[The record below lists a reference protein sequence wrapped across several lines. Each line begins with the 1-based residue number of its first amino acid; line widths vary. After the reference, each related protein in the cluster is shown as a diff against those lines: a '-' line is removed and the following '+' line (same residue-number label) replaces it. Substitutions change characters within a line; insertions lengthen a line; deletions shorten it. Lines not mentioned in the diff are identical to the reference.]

1 MKPKVLIVEDEV
13 NLMELLIINLED
25 EGYECLSASNGKI
38 ALEMVQETVPDLV
51 LLDVMLPL
59 VNGFEVAAK
68 LQTDYPKLPI
78 IFLTARSDDKDKI
91 KGLKAGAVD
100 YIAKPLNL
108 EELLLRVNI
117 HLKNLQRVK
126 PEKFLKIG
134 DYQINVETYEI
145 LLHGKVIAETGKK
158 EMQLLQLLVENA
170 GKVVSREL
178 IMSKIWGNEVDT
190 TSRTIDNYILTLR
203 KWFNEDPKN
212 PRHFH
217 SIRGVGY
224 KLTP

>member
-25 EGYECLSASNGKI
+25 EGYECLSANNGKL
-38 ALEMVQETVPDLV
+38 ALEIVEKTVPDLV

-68 LQTDYPKLPI
+68 LQQDHPKLPI
-78 IFLTARSDDKDKI
+78 IFLTARGDDKDKI

-100 YIAKPLNL
+100 YISKPFNL
-108 EELLLRVNI
+108 EELLLRVNV
-117 HLKNLQRVK
+117 HLKNLQPVK
-126 PEKFLKIG
+126 LEKFLKIG
-134 DYQINVETYEI
+134 DYQINVETFEI
-145 LLHGKVIAETGKK
+145 ALDGKIVAEAGKK

-212 PRHFH
+212 PRFFH

>member
-1 MKPKVLIVEDEV
+1 MKPKILIVEDEV

-25 EGYECLSASNGKI
+25 EGYDCLSANNGKT
-38 ALEMVQETVPDLV
+38 ALEIVEKTVPDLV

-68 LQTDYPKLPI
+68 LQENHPKVPI
-78 IFLTARSDDKDKI
+78 IFLTARSDDRDKI

-100 YIAKPLNL
+100 YISKPFNL
-108 EELLLRVNI
+108 EELLLRVNV
-117 HLKNLQRVK
+117 HLKSLQSVK
-126 PEKFLKIG
+126 SEKFFKIG
-134 DYQINVETYEI
+134 DYQINIETFEI
-145 LLHGKVIAETGKK
+145 ALRGNVVAEAGKK

-212 PRHFH
+212 PRFFH

>member
-100 YIAKPLNL
+100 YIAKPFNL

>member
-1 MKPKVLIVEDEV
+1 MKPKILIVEDEV

-25 EGYECLSASNGKI
+25 EGYDCLSANNGKT
-38 ALEMVQETVPDLV
+38 ALEIIEKTVPDLV

-68 LQTDYPKLPI
+68 LQENHPKVPI
-78 IFLTARSDDKDKI
+78 IFLTARGDDKDKI

-100 YIAKPLNL
+100 YISKPFNL
-108 EELLLRVNI
+108 EELLLRVNV
-117 HLKNLQRVK
+117 HLKNLHPVK
-126 PEKFLKIG
+126 SEKFLKIG
-134 DYQINVETYEI
+134 DYQINIETFEI
-145 LLHGKVIAETGKK
+145 TLNGKKVAEAGKK
-158 EMQLLQLLVENA
+158 EMQLLQLLIENA
-170 GKVVSREL
+170 GKVVSREI

-212 PRHFH
+212 PRFFH